1 MFLGAKELPRKVR
14 AAASKTEA
22 RSLLQELQETLQEAG
37 LARRVPP
44 GRVSPDLRR
53 LGRGKEMR
61 YYEYDLDDT
70 VARWFQALSEQ
81 AGRPGGK
88 RRG

>member
-1 MFLGAKELPRKVR
+1 MLLGAERLPRKVR

-22 RSLLQELQETLQEAG
+22 HALLQELQETLEGAG
-37 LARRVPP
+37 LARRVAPA
-44 GRVSPDLRR
+44 RVSPELRQ
-53 LGRGKEMR
+53 LGRGKGIR

-70 VARWFQALSEQ
+70 VAQWFHALGEQ
-81 AGRPGGK
+81 AGRPRGK